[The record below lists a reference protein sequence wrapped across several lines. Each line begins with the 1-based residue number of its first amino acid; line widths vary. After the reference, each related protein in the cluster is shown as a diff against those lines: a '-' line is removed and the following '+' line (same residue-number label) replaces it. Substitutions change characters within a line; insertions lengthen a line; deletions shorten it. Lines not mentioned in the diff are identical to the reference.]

1 MADTTEHSP
10 EQRMERL
17 RSALDEGRLAGV
29 KRALGALHP
38 AEIALLLESLPGPQR
53 KVVWDVVPV
62 DDQGEV
68 LLHVNDEVRA
78 KLIDS
83 MADAD
88 IVAAARDLDIDDLAD
103 FVEDLPETITQ
114 QVLRSMD
121 QADRR
126 ALETVMG
133 YDPDTAGG
141 LTDTDIVTIRPD
153 VTIEVVIRYL
163 RLRGH
168 LPKHTDAIYVVDRYG
183 KFLGGLAISQ
193 LLTAEPTKLVADLMR
208 RDIIES
214 VPADMAARDV
224 ARLFETKDW
233 LSAPVIDA
241 QDKLIGRITIDDIVD
256 VIRDEAEHDLMSM
269 AGLDEEEDIFAPV
282 AASSKRRA
290 VWLGI
295 NLLTAF
301 VAAQVVGLFQATIDQ
316 VVALAVLMPVVASM
330 GGIGGSQTLTLMIR
344 GMALGQINASNTG
357 ALLRKEVAVAIIN
370 GIVWAVVVA
379 LVVVLWFQNAALA
392 LVIAMA
398 LIINQ
403 MFAALSGFV
412 IPLVLKKLD
421 IDPALAGRV
430 VLTTVTDVVGFL
442 AFLGLGTM
450 ILL

>member
-1 MADTTEHSP
+1 MSDNTEHST

-17 RSALDEGRLAGV
+17 RDALDEGRLAGV

-53 KVVWDVVPV
+53 KVVWGVVPV

-68 LLHVNDEVRA
+68 LLHVNDEARA

-133 YDPDTAGG
+133 YDADTAGG

-153 VTIEVVIRYL
+153 VTIEVVMRYL

-183 KFLGGLAISQ
+183 KFLGGLALSQ

-214 VPADMAARDV
+214 VSVDMPARDV
-224 ARLFETKDW
+224 ARLFENKDW

-295 NLLTAF
+295 NLMTAF
-301 VAAQVVGLFQATIDQ
+301 VAAQVVGVFQATIDQ

-344 GMALGQINASNTG
+344 GMALGQINNANTS
-357 ALLRKEVAVAIIN
+357 ALLRKELAVAIIN
-370 GIVWAVVVA
+370 GVVWA
-379 LVVVLWFQNAALA
+379 LVVAVIVLLWFQNAALA

-398 LIINQ
+398 LVINQ

-421 IDPALAGRV
+421 IDPALAGSV
-430 VLTTVTDVVGFL
+430 VLTTVTDVIGFL